1 MAGAGP
7 TAPLELY
14 AIFSQASTAHSVSRY
29 ITEAVPTSKSPLA
42 IQHATDCPPTPK
54 PSWHND
60 RVRSWMNTFSYR
72 FRSLLSLVVRR
83 TMSTS
88 FGASNGALQN
98 GSATNT
104 HTITALGRWS
114 ILNKQLPPVD
124 AIKTIH
130 VYDFDNTLFK
140 TPLPNPKLWNGQT
153 LGSLASPEV
162 FINGGWWHD
171 SRILA
176 ATGDGV
182 EREEQRAWD
191 GWWNEKVVELV
202 KLSMEQK
209 DALAVMLTG
218 RSERGFSDLLKRIVA
233 SKGLDFDMIGL
244 KPAVGPGNE
253 RFSST
258 MHFKQI
264 FLESLME
271 TYKHA
276 AEIRV
281 YEDRVKHVSGFRN
294 FFSDYNK
301 RQESYGGQ
309 KTRGP
314 ITAEVIQV
322 AEISTFLDPVVEV
335 AEIQHLINSH
345 NALLRQQ
352 PPRRGGRPQGPLV
365 IKKTVFFTSYM
376 IGKEDTKKLLKLSN
390 FPTGNEIKVHGNNI
404 MICPR
409 PCPHTILE
417 KVGGMGAKMKWKV
430 TGTGCFENSIWA
442 AAVEPVPMSA
452 TYHTDNPSPLV
463 VLAIRKGARP
473 MDAGKIQNWQPVS
486 PDKAYILDT
495 VVGEKVLLR
504 IEPEDPNENAYE
516 SLFANKT
523 SKRKHTGDDHDGQ
536 HRPRDSSGGFA
547 NSRGDR
553 SFHGGRGG
561 PQHQGRSGSHR
572 GNANHTSNRG
582 YRTGPRGGHKNS
594 GRGGRG
600 GGHNYR
606 SLDDVGSRNQ
616 QSYNGPDLG
625 VSYDDNFPSL
635 PTGPSGF
642 QASHPHASTGPYNS
656 FSSSNTQQGT
666 SGRSAGTHGNGP
678 VDIQNLY

>member
-1 MAGAGP
+1 MP
-7 TAPLELY
+7 
-14 AIFSQASTAHSVSRY
+14 
-29 ITEAVPTSKSPLA
+29 AVE
-42 IQHATDCPPTPK
+42 
-54 PSWHND
+54 
-60 RVRSWMNTFSYR
+60 
-72 FRSLLSLVVRR
+72 
-83 TMSTS
+83 
-88 FGASNGALQN
+88 
-98 GSATNT
+98 
-104 HTITALGRWS
+104 S
-114 ILNKQLPPVD
+114 IK
-124 AIKTIH
+124 AIH

-140 TPLPNPKLWNGQT
+140 TPLPNPKLWNGHT
-153 LGSLASPEV
+153 LGNLASPEV

-182 EREEQRAWD
+182 EREEPRAWE
-191 GWWNEKVVELV
+191 GWWNEKVAELV
-202 KLSMEQK
+202 KLSVEQK

-218 RSERGFSDLLKRIVA
+218 RSEHGFSDLLKRIVA
-233 SKGLDFDMIGL
+233 SKGLHFDMVGL
-244 KPAVGPGNE
+244 KPTVGPSNE

-271 TYKHA
+271 TYKNA

-281 YEDRVKHVSGFRN
+281 YEDRVKHVSGFRT

-301 RQESYGGQ
+301 RQEGHGGQ

-314 ITAEVIQV
+314 ITAEVIPV

-345 NALLRQQ
+345 NALLRQKPQ
-352 PPRRGGRPQGPLV
+352 KRGGRAQGPLV

-409 PCPHTILE
+409 PCPHNILE
-417 KVGGMGAKMKWKV
+417 KVGGMGAKMQWRV
-430 TGTGCFENSIWA
+430 TGTGCYENSIWA
-442 AAVEPVPMSA
+442 AAVEPVPPNA
-452 TYHTDNPSPLV
+452 KYHTDNPSPLV

-473 MDAGKIQNWQPVS
+473 MDAGRIQSWQPVS
-486 PDKAYILDT
+486 PDKSYVLDT
-495 VVGEKVLLR
+495 AVGEKVLLR
-504 IEPEDPNENAYE
+504 IEPDDPNENAYE

-523 SKRKHTGDDHDGQ
+523 SKRKHTGDDYDGQ
-536 HRPRDSSGGFA
+536 PRARDSSGNFA

-553 SFHGGRGG
+553 GFHSGRGG
-561 PQHQGRSGSHR
+561 SHHQGRGGSHR
-572 GNANHTSNRG
+572 GNANHAPSRG

-606 SLDDVGSRNQ
+606 SLDDVGNRNHQ
-616 QSYNGPDLG
+616 PYNGTASG
-625 VSYDDNFPSL
+625 VSYDDSFPSL
-635 PTGPSGF
+635 PTGPAAF
-642 QASHPHASTGPYNS
+642 QAAQSHNSSGPYQPFAPN
-656 FSSSNTQQGT
+656 NTQQG
-666 SGRSAGTHGNGP
+666 SGGRSTGPNGASGNGP
-678 VDIQNLY
+678 VDMQNLY

>member
-1 MAGAGP
+1 
-7 TAPLELY
+7 
-14 AIFSQASTAHSVSRY
+14 
-29 ITEAVPTSKSPLA
+29 
-42 IQHATDCPPTPK
+42 
-54 PSWHND
+54 
-60 RVRSWMNTFSYR
+60 
-72 FRSLLSLVVRR
+72 
-83 TMSTS
+83 MSTS
-88 FGASNGALQN
+88 FSGAKNGAAQN
-98 GSATNT
+98 GPVTNT
-104 HTITALGRWS
+104 HTVTALGRWS

-124 AIKTIH
+124 EIKAIH

-153 LGSLASPEV
+153 LGSLASPDI

-182 EREEQRAWD
+182 EREEPRAWE
-191 GWWNEKVVELV
+191 GWWNEKIAELV
-202 KLSMEQK
+202 KLSMQQK

-218 RSERGFSDLLKRIVA
+218 RSERGFTDLLKRIVA

-244 KPAVGPGNE
+244 KPAVGPCNE
-253 RFSST
+253 RFTST
-258 MHFKQI
+258 MNFKQI

-276 AEIRV
+276 EEIRV

-294 FFSDYNK
+294 FFTDYNK
-301 RQESYGGQ
+301 RQEGYGGQ

-345 NALLRQQ
+345 NALLRQKPSQ
-352 PPRRGGRPQGPLV
+352 KGGRGQGPLM

-376 IGKEDTKKLLKLSN
+376 VGKEDTKKLLKLAN
-390 FPTGNEIKVHGNNI
+390 FPTGNDLKVHGNNI

-409 PCPHTILE
+409 PCPQSILE

-442 AAVEPVPMSA
+442 ASVEPVPA
-452 TYHTDNPSPLV
+452 TAKYHTDNPSPLV

-473 MDAGKIQNWQPVS
+473 MDAGKIQNWQPV
-486 PDKAYILDT
+486 PPEKAYILET
-495 VVGEKVLLR
+495 HVGEKVLLR
-504 IEPEDPNENAYE
+504 IEPEDPSENAYE
-516 SLFANKT
+516 SLFANKA
-523 SKRKHTGDDHDGQ
+523 SKRKHTGDDHDG
-536 HRPRDSSGGFA
+536 HHPRPRDGSGNFA

-553 SFHGGRGG
+553 GSHNGRGG
-561 PQHQGRSGSHR
+561 NHQARGGGFNR
-572 GNANHTSNRG
+572 GNGNNTPSRG
-582 YRTGPRGGHKNS
+582 YRSGPRGGGHHKGG

-600 GGHNYR
+600 GGHNYK
-606 SLDDVGSRNQ
+606 SLDDVGNRDSQVYGGAN
-616 QSYNGPDLG
+616 SG
-625 VSYDDNFPSL
+625 VSYDDSFPSL
-635 PTGPSGF
+635 SSGNSNFQSNQSQPPS
-642 QASHPHASTGPYNS
+642 ASYNPYQSNS
-656 FSSSNTQQGT
+656 QQQGA
-666 SGRSAGTHGNGP
+666 SGRPAGASGGFGNGA
-678 VDIQNLY
+678 VDLQNLY